1 MQHLSHNRYF
11 GEDSAQAIHAHPR
24 KTACTWFSSWS
35 WLPTCDAHF
44 GPKHPMKQCCC
55 SQPRSL
61 SNVPVLRYL
70 VCTWMHRL
78 VLKHFGCEP
87 MNQAYVKWE
96 VLFDIDVGSEILPG
110 IFACNQA
117 PSSRWRRRKK
127 KRQLV
132 DFSPTLLRKTL
143 PGWHCPWCTALR
155 EFNETILFFF
165 NKRTCISYRSLPIK
179 KLMTFNPTDSINH
192 ETSYMAERSIP
203 PEQ

>member
-1 MQHLSHNRYF
+1 MPKRKYAVSLPRIHRFGFSIHDGCAEKNLKLSTLSTWQVHSFLCATFPKPALKTMQNLSHYRYF

-87 MNQAYVKWE
+87 MNQAYVKWAGR
-96 VLFDIDVGSEILPG
+96 LFSHP
-110 IFACNQA
+110 AA
-117 PSSRWRRRKK
+117 
-127 KRQLV
+127 
-132 DFSPTLLRKTL
+132 
-143 PGWHCPWCTALR
+143 
-155 EFNETILFFF
+155 
-165 NKRTCISYRSLPIK
+165 
-179 KLMTFNPTDSINH
+179 
-192 ETSYMAERSIP
+192 
-203 PEQ
+203 